1 MNKKMTDEQR
11 KAMFAKQKSGKTYKR
26 EYTDYKTLKNQHHKR
41 EPSWTAKHDVK
52 GDIKDMHR
60 RDNPE
65 YPTDHSKD
73 VQLYK
78 KRLEIETDK
87 EYIRQNKKQSKKQ
100 EKSMKKQEKQMLKQA
115 KSDYEEDQKQ
125 ESSERQEIQ
134 DTGGG

>member
-1 MNKKMTDEQR
+1 MSDEQR
-11 KAMFAKQKSGKTYKR
+11 KAMFAKQKSGKTYKKD
-26 EYTDYKTLKNQHHKR
+26 YTDYKALKSQHHKR

-100 EKSMKKQEKQMLKQA
+100 EKLTRKQEKQMLKQA
-115 KSDYEEDQKQ
+115 KSDYNQDQTDA
-125 ESSERQEIQ
+125 ENTREGIQ
-134 DTGGG
+134 KVEGG